1 MIRPFGR
8 SPGMEKQAKTRALS
22 ILAVGGIASAALA
35 TGLVGGGG
43 VGGPDEASAEALEPF
58 SSCDQLLEYADD
70 HRWANNTYPIAM
82 ESDVMFS
89 AAEAGDGALRDSA
102 ALAAPTLTEEGA
114 VGPSETGTNVQEEGI
129 DEPDIAKLAGTT
141 LYVVR
146 GDRLL
151 SYDVAGDDAVLLDE
165 LDVPFTSKTAPDDPY
180 EGGTQGTQ
188 LLIMG
193 ERALVIGSGWGR
205 DGAHTEVVEIDVSDA
220 GALSAIRTLEVE
232 GSQVNARLQG
242 ATARL
247 VIESRPDFPR
257 PGEEPQPEEVPE
269 GNSPPT
275 GATGEAGPEP
285 AENEEPEWLP
295 QASLYDL
302 ETGERAKAPLTG
314 CEGVSFPD
322 EFSGLGLLSVLTIDL
337 ESGLAPADVDA
348 VMTDGS
354 TVYASA
360 DSVYVAAQTLNPPNE
375 GVVDSIGEI
384 IAPDSTTVPVEPA
397 GDTRIHRFATS
408 DAGETEYT
416 SSGAVPGR
424 LIGQFAMS
432 EEEGVLRVASTTG
445 DTWTEGPGE
454 SESMI
459 TTLGES
465 DGKLEEIGQVAGLGR
480 GEEIYA
486 VRFIGDKGYV
496 VTFEQ
501 TDPLYTVD
509 LSDPESPETTG
520 ELKIPGYSAYLHP
533 VADGRLLGIG
543 QSGTDS
549 GTITG
554 AQASLF
560 NVADPE
566 QPERLDALDLTDGR
580 YGSTSTEW
588 DHHAFLYSPEH
599 SVAVVPV
606 QSYGRDGLTGAI
618 AMSVDPDAGLTEI
631 ARLEDGSQIERTL
644 IAGDN
649 LVTVSAKGVEV
660 RALSELTPTG

>member
-1 MIRPFGR
+1 MTIRPFGR
-8 SPGMEKQAKTRALS
+8 SPGMEKQTKARALS

-35 TGLVGGGG
+35 TGLIGGNG

-70 HRWANNTYPIAM
+70 HRWANDTYPIAM
-82 ESDVMFS
+82 EGDVMFS
-89 AAEAGDGALRDSA
+89 AAEAGAGVVRDSA
-102 ALAAPTLTEEGA
+102 ALAAPTTAQDDA

-141 LYVVR
+141 LFVVR
-146 GDRLL
+146 NDMLL
-151 SYDVAGDDAVLLDE
+151 SYDVSGEDAVLLDE
-165 LDVPFTSKTAPDDPY
+165 LGVPFSSKTGPVDPY

-188 LLIMG
+188 LLIAG

-220 GALSAIRTLEVE
+220 AALSATRTLEVE
-232 GSQVNARLQG
+232 GSQVSARLQD

-257 PGEEPQPEEVPE
+257 PGEDPQTED
-269 GNSPPT
+269 NSPPT
-275 GATGEAGPEP
+275 GATGETGPEP
-285 AENEEPEWLP
+285 AEDDEPEWLP
-295 QASLYDL
+295 QASLLDL
-302 ETGERAKAPLTG
+302 ETGERTGGALTG

-337 ESGLAPADVDA
+337 ESGLAPVDVDS

-360 DSVYVAAQTLNPPNE
+360 DSIYVATQTLNPPDD
-375 GVVDSIGEI
+375 GIVDSVGRLIG
-384 IAPDSTTVPVEPA
+384 PDSATVPVEPA
-397 GDTRIHRFATS
+397 GDTQIHRFATS
-408 DAGETEYT
+408 DAGETGYA
-416 SSGAVPGR
+416 SSGEVPGR

-465 DGKLEEIGQVAGLGR
+465 DGKLEEIGQVGGLGR

-486 VRFIGDKGYV
+486 VRFIGDRGYV

-509 LSDPESPETTG
+509 LSDPENPVTTG

-543 QSGTDS
+543 QSGTDG

-560 NVADPE
+560 DVADPRA
-566 QPERLDALDLTDGR
+566 PERLDALDLSDGR
-580 YGSTSTEW
+580 FGSTSTEW
-588 DHHAFLYSPEH
+588 DHHAFLYSPQH
-599 SVAVVPV
+599 SMAVVPV
-606 QSYGRDGLTGAI
+606 QSYGRDGLRGAI
-618 AMSVDPDAGLTEI
+618 AVSVDPEKGLTEI
-631 ARLEDGSQIERTL
+631 ARLEDEGQIERTL

-660 RALSELTPTG
+660 RALSELAPVG